1 MVIDKIGGAGLAV
14 WLMTMLGRAIKA
26 APKNGPMTMASHI
39 MGFPNTL
46 YDLAFAGTVSNS
58 VGEVQRPLRA
68 QQLW

>member
-1 MVIDKIGGAGLAV
+1 
-14 WLMTMLGRAIKA
+14 
-26 APKNGPMTMASHI
+26 MASHI